1 MTDPGVLDALGKLTP
16 ELAVLVV
23 FVAFAWLMIQAWIKR
38 DEQWQKMLTDQ
49 RGEDREAGKSN
60 AHVTSA
66 ALSELA
72 AALRSLGET
81 QADALRETA
90 SATRE
95 HIGLLVGDH
104 EKASEA
110 RSQRNFDRLQ
120 NIGADLRSLA
130 DLNLKGPRRGS

>member
-1 MTDPGVLDALGKLTP
+1 MEAGVLDALSKLTP

-23 FVAFAWLMIQAWIKR
+23 FVLMVWLMLQAWIKR
-38 DEQWQKMLTDQ
+38 DEQWQRMLTDQ

-60 AHVTSA
+60 AHVQSA

-90 SATRE
+90 AATRE
-95 HIGLLVGDH
+95 HVALIVGDH
-104 EKASEA
+104 EKASEG

-130 DLNLKGPRRGS
+130 ELNLRGPRK